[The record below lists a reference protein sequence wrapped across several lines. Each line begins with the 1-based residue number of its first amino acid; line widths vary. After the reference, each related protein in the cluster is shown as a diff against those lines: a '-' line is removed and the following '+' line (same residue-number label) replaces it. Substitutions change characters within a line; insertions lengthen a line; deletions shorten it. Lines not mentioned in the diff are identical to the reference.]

1 MHHPS
6 CKYITVWL
14 FIYSLNEIAEPD
26 HIYVS
31 ISYVHI
37 YSFYLEF
44 LLLLS
49 YVCMQGLQLANR
61 EIEEVYLLY
70 MVMFMLT
77 YVCFICLFVFYA
89 LRVIYPWLLETI
101 FICIWWASICLT
113 MTITLKLR
121 RFALWWY
128 SLDSNTWFTNKLELT
143 PAKIQYNI
151 LLATTYYLFNTI
163 ILGFRQNDFS
173 KFIII

>member
-1 MHHPS
+1 
-6 CKYITVWL
+6 
-14 FIYSLNEIAEPD
+14 
-26 HIYVS
+26 
-31 ISYVHI
+31 
-37 YSFYLEF
+37 
-44 LLLLS
+44 
-49 YVCMQGLQLANR
+49 
-61 EIEEVYLLY
+61 

-163 ILGFRQNDFS
+163 LLGFRQNDFS
-173 KFIII
+173 KFIYYCNFVNVTFRHSWFSFFWKPCIHSNNQFYS